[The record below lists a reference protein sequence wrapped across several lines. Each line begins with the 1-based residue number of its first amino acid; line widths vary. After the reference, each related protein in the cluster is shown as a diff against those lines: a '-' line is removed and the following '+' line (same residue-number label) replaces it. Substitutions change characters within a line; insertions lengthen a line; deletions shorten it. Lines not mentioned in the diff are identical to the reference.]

1 MRRVFLA
8 LLVGAVAWPL
18 GAAAQTRPLPVV
30 GFLNSASPGP
40 FARLVAAFHDG
51 LKQGGYI
58 EGQNVA
64 IEYRWAEG
72 EYERLPGLA
81 EDLVRRQVAVI
92 VATGGTVSARAAK
105 AATTTIPILFVGGAN
120 PVGEGL
126 VSSFNRPGGNV
137 TGVSTYMSQLAPKR
151 LELLRELVPKAGKI
165 ALLINPENPADWRG
179 LQDIES
185 ATRAVG
191 LPLLTVQAR
200 HEAEFEPAFATI
212 IQQGAQA
219 LLVSSDPIFNTR
231 RAQLIALAARYAIPT
246 AYPWREYAVAGG
258 LMSFG
263 PSLSGLYRQ
272 IGQYA
277 GRVLKGDKPA
287 DLPVQNPAQFEMLI
301 NLKTARALGL
311 TVPTSLLVAADEVI
325 E

>member
-18 GAAAQTRPLPVV
+18 GAAGQTRPLPVI

-40 FARLVAAFHDG
+40 FARLVAAFHEG

-72 EYERLPGLA
+72 EYDRLPRLA
-81 EDLVRRQVAVI
+81 EDLVRRQVAMI

-126 VSSFNRPGGNV
+126 VSSLNRPGGNV
-137 TGVSTYMSQLAPKR
+137 TGVSTYMAQLAPKR

-185 ATRAVG
+185 VTPAVAR
-191 LPLLTVQAR
+191 LTVQAR

-231 RAQLIALAARYAIPT
+231 RAQLIALAARHATPT

-301 NLKTARALGL
+301 NLKTARTLGL
-311 TVPTSLLVAADEVI
+311 TVPTTLLVAADEVI